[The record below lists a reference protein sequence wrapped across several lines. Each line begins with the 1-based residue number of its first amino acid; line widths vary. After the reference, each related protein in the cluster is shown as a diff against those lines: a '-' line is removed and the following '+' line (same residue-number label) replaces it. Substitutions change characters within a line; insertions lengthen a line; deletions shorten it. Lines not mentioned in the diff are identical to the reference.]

1 MSNIIQKF
9 LLAGDQKKN
18 TKTQIEDLKF
28 IYINERDKLCF
39 QHDVVYKHFKD
50 IPRRNMSK
58 KDYVIGHSQLLV
70 SKIMMKLNPNLHQWS
85 KNLLITRLEKLTQE
99 RELLRLRNWPMN
111 YINLLL
117 KSFSTASFTHFI
129 DTVLGL
135 VILHM
140 CS

>member
-50 IPRRNMSK
+50 IPRRNMSEK
-58 KDYVIGHSQLLV
+58 GLCDRAFSIA
-70 SKIMMKLNPNLHQWS
+70 SKQNYDETQSKL
-85 KNLLITRLEKLTQE
+85 
-99 RELLRLRNWPMN
+99 
-111 YINLLL
+111 
-117 KSFSTASFTHFI
+117 ASM
-129 DTVLGL
+129 V
-135 VILHM
+135 
-140 CS
+140 

>member
-28 IYINERDKLCF
+28 IYINERDKL
-39 QHDVVYKHFKD
+39 
-50 IPRRNMSK
+50 NMMWCINISKIYQEEICLK